1 MSCRAAIWKSRC
13 YLSLRSEGRQWSD
26 CQPSDLWAFLLRR
39 RAGGEGSKGYGAER
53 DAHGI
58 AKTSRTVLA
67 RGIELG
73 SGRARTA
80 TERRGSLTRP
90 GDFVKWGRN
99 ERAAAFFFDLC
110 SGSRQTPRKSRG
122 CWFFSRNRLCED
134 TQFSQ
139 GFERERAH
147 VFCLHSDFSPCF
159 GKVRAALTMA
169 KKELRRQEAQGISRR
184 RVYDA
189 GDGAQGAVGAGEE
202 GMF

>member
-1 MSCRAAIWKSRC
+1 MSCRTALWKGRC

-26 CQPSDLWAFLLRR
+26 CQPSDLWAFHLRR

-53 DAHGI
+53 DAHEI

-99 ERAAAFFFDLC
+99 ERAAAFFLI
-110 SGSRQTPRKSRG
+110 SAQVPGRP
-122 CWFFSRNRLCED
+122 
-134 TQFSQ
+134 
-139 GFERERAH
+139 
-147 VFCLHSDFSPCF
+147 
-159 GKVRAALTMA
+159 
-169 KKELRRQEAQGISRR
+169 QEKQE
-184 RVYDA
+184 DA
-189 GDGAQGAVGAGEE
+189 GFSGAIGCAKTRNSR
-202 GMF
+202 